1 MLLNLL
7 SNASKFTRDGT
18 VTLSIH
24 AAREGD
30 AWRLLFEVADT
41 GIGIDISGNR
51 DIFRAYQQVQAVNG
65 GTGPVHRAA
74 HRRRDGGRAGR
85 RQPAGCRHGILVRDR
100 RAGRRARAR
109 AGVGAVRRFH
119 PDGEAEPDDT
129 TPTMPCPPDDAL
141 DQLILLA
148 DNGQLTDIEAWLGPY
163 ADEPD
168 YAAFVRDVREHLD
181 ALDLDAI
188 GTLAGSLKQ
197 ARRAATAFDA
207 EADAAGPA

>member
-1 MLLNLL
+1 
-7 SNASKFTRDGT
+7 
-18 VTLSIH
+18 
-24 AAREGD
+24 
-30 AWRLLFEVADT
+30 
-41 GIGIDISGNR
+41 
-51 DIFRAYQQVQAVNG
+51 
-65 GTGPVHRAA
+65 
-74 HRRRDGGRAGR
+74 
-85 RQPAGCRHGILVRDR
+85 
-100 RAGRRARAR
+100 
-109 AGVGAVRRFH
+109 
-119 PDGEAEPDDT
+119 
-129 TPTMPCPPDDAL
+129 MPCPPDDAL

-148 DNGQLTDIEAWLGPY
+148 GNGQLTDIEAWLGPY

>member
-1 MLLNLL
+1 MAGELAV
-7 SNASKFTRDGT
+7 AS
-18 VTLSIH
+18 
-24 AAREGD
+24 
-30 AWRLLFEVADT
+30 
-41 GIGIDISGNR
+41 
-51 DIFRAYQQVQAVNG
+51 
-65 GTGPVHRAA
+65 
-74 HRRRDGGRAGR
+74 
-85 RQPAGCRHGILVRDR
+85 QP
-100 RAGRRARAR
+100 
-109 AGVGAVRRFH
+109 GVGTAFSFAIVAPAVGHALVPVSELVRRFH